1 VRWCDFIVNMHA
13 PTEVKTDDTKDVF
26 TRN

>member
-1 VRWCDFIVNMHA
+1 MHA